1 MKRSPLSLVILAL
14 ATLAP
19 AAAPAE
25 GLDASKP
32 LRCSLT
38 DASECD
44 GVALCQ
50 DVTFEQIELPSLWR
64 VDFAAKQLT
73 SENGQ
78 RTSPI
83 SVIET
88 VESALV
94 LQGNQNG
101 RAWTLV
107 VERGTG
113 HVSATVADNEGAFVL
128 AGSCTAE

>member
-25 GLDASKP
+25 GLDVSKP

-78 RTSPI
+78 RVRI
-83 SVIET
+83 Y
-88 VESALV
+88 
-94 LQGNQNG
+94 
-101 RAWTLV
+101 TLTAAGEKQLAA
-107 VERGTG
+107 ERSKWQRLTY
-113 HVSATVADNEGAFVL
+113 AL
-128 AGSCTAE
+128 AGLMLEPRTEGKS